1 MKDIQ
6 SILSA
11 KSGLGAD
18 LTRRG
23 IMVTLRTLRGR
34 LPAETFSSLTASLPE
49 LQETAARQQP
59 GTPDQLDFWTD
70 LHGPAR
76 PEKGAGGTPVLTL
89 LLQELSREGFTLEQT
104 RSFLPALIGALRARV
119 DPSLVRAIERGIPG
133 IDNLGAR
140 GWSESL
146 LDRLKRIF

>member
-6 SILSA
+6 TILRA

-23 IMVTLRTLRGR
+23 ITATLRALRDR
-34 LPAETFSSLTASLPE
+34 LPAETFTSLAASLPE
-49 LQETAARQQP
+49 LQETATLRER
-59 GTPDQLDFWTD
+59 GTPDQLDFWTEHQNP
-70 LHGPAR
+70 LR
-76 PEKGAGGTPVLTL
+76 PEMGARGTPALTS
-89 LLQELSREGFTLEQT
+89 LLQELSREGLTLSQS
-104 RSFLPALIGALRARV
+104 RSFLPALIAALRSRV
-119 DPSLVRAIERGIPG
+119 DPSLVRAIEREIPG

-146 LDRLKRIF
+146 LDRLRRIF